1 MTDDRAVLLDVDGT
15 LVDSTYQHAVAWHR
29 AFDRYGD
36 PPPLWRVHR
45 TIGMGGD
52 KLVAEVTDEDTEER
66 LGDRLREAWQE
77 EYRRLMPEVRPL
89 PGAAALVA
97 DLHAAGVRVA
107 LASSGEAEFAE
118 HAVELLG
125 IGDHVETVVTA
136 ADVDASKPDPDLL
149 QVTLERLD
157 GVARAFFVGDTVY
170 DVEAASRAGLP
181 CLTVRTGGFGRAEL
195 EAAGAALVV
204 DSVEELREGAWEQ
217 HLRRLT

>member
-77 EYRRLMPEVRPL
+77 EYRGLMPEVRVL

-97 DLHAAGVRVA
+97 ELRAAGVRVA

-125 IGDHVETVVTA
+125 IGDHLETVVTA

-149 QVTLERLD
+149 QVTLDRLD
-157 GVARAFFVGDTVY
+157 GVERAFFVGDTIY

-204 DSVEELREGAWEQ
+204 DSVDELREGAWEQ

>member
-1 MTDDRAVLLDVDGT
+1 
-15 LVDSTYQHAVAWHR
+15 VAWHR
-29 AFDRYGD
+29 AFNRYGT

-66 LGDRLREAWQE
+66 LGDQLREAWQE
-77 EYRRLMPEVRPL
+77 EYRQLSAEVRPL
-89 PGAAALVA
+89 PGATALVA
-97 DLHAAGVRVA
+97 DLREAGVRVA

-118 HAVELLG
+118 QAVELLG
-125 IGDHVETVVTA
+125 IGDHLEAVVTA

-149 QVTLERLD
+149 QVTLDRLD
-157 GVARAFFVGDTVY
+157 GVERAFFVGDTVY
-170 DVEAASRAGLP
+170 DVEAASKAGLP

-204 DSVEELREGAWEQ
+204 DSLDELREGDWQ
-217 HLRRLT
+217 RHLRPVERRSS